1 MDNLRKRFCSILIL
15 VVGWLAGRLGLAV
28 VPAASLLRR
37 PDGEDTIKPGTKLIP
52 RSFIGIDPLVV
63 EACGA
68 EAAVLLE
75 TVTFWL
81 DFNGLRG
88 RDDTYNSQQAWA
100 DELFRR
106 TGIRWD
112 RSKVGRLI
120 GKLKAADF
128 LAADVRKT
136 TSQPTTYRAGAALE
150 ARWSDLHQVDAL
162 VQQALPF
169 VEQAGAKVHQY
180 TSVTPQINSSKQETP
195 TPAAGNRAGEHAETR
210 ARSAAAPVS
219 NHLSEILDSRE
230 TPDQSMDTQPEGGE
244 IRHARRPAPP
254 PVPRTPSPRQPH
266 PLAPS
271 PSHQNAGEGEIT
283 TEMDIT
289 EEAEPISAAIS
300 GVFAPVIARR
310 LIDQYGAATV
320 EAMIADTSDPKKY
333 PDVRNLGGFVRS
345 RLAAGDPVQTPQD
358 KFAHYA
364 NLMTA
369 DEWLA
374 ARCELDTQMTEP
386 LKSDPARDAWRVA
399 HSQLEIQLDRGNFQT
414 WVRDAEFVRAEG
426 DLWTIRAA
434 HSMACDQL
442 RHRLYKDIRRVL
454 SDVVG
459 RKVEIEFVVEARA

>member
-1 MDNLRKRFCSILIL
+1 MRQLRKKLCSILIL
-15 VVGWLAGRLGLAV
+15 VIGWLAGRLGLAV

-88 RDDTYNSQQAWA
+88 RDDTYNSQQAWS

-169 VEQAGAKVHQY
+169 VEQASAKVHQY
-180 TSVTPQINSSKQETP
+180 TSVTPQINPSKQETP

-210 ARSAAAPVS
+210 ARSAAAAPVS

-283 TEMDIT
+283 TELDIT

-300 GVFAPVIARR
+300 GVFAPVTARR
-310 LIDQYGAATV
+310 LIAQYGAATV
-320 EAMIADTSDPKKY
+320 EAMIADTRARGN
-333 PDVRNLGGFVRS
+333 VANLPGLVVT
-345 RLAAGDPVQTPQD
+345 RLAAGDPVEAKESLVD
-358 KFAHYA
+358 R
-364 NLMTA
+364 
-369 DEWLA
+369 WLRQGA
-374 ARCELDTQMTEP
+374 
-386 LKSDPARDAWRVA
+386 
-399 HSQLEIQLDRGNFQT
+399 
-414 WVRDAEFVRAEG
+414 
-426 DLWTIRAA
+426 
-434 HSMACDQL
+434 
-442 RHRLYKDIRRVL
+442 
-454 SDVVG
+454 VVQS
-459 RKVEIEFVVEARA
+459 

>member
-1 MDNLRKRFCSILIL
+1 MNEIRKNLCSILIL
-15 VVGWLAGRLGLAV
+15 VIGWLAGRLGMAV

-136 TSQPTTYRAGAALE
+136 TSQPTTYRAGSALE

-180 TSVTPQINSSKQETP
+180 TSVTPQINSPKQETP
-195 TPAAGNRAGEHAETR
+195 TPAASNRVGEHAETR
-210 ARSAAAPVS
+210 ARSAAAAPMIIQPI
-219 NHLSEILDSRE
+219 SEILGNRE
-230 TPDQSMDTQPEGGE
+230 AIDRAQVTQPDGDG
-244 IRHARRPAPP
+244 IRHVRPSAPP
-254 PVPRTPSPRQPH
+254 PVPAAPSPRPDEV
-266 PLAPS
+266 S
-271 PSHQNAGEGEIT
+271 

-289 EEAEPISAAIS
+289 EDAEPISAAIS
-300 GVFAPVIARR
+300 GVFAESVARQ
-310 LIDQYGAATV
+310 LVSQYGASVV
-320 EAMIADTSDPKKY
+320 EAMIADTRGRGKVANLPGL
-333 PDVRNLGGFVRS
+333 VRT
-345 RLAAGDPVQTPQD
+345 RLAAGDPVTVETPYTGGRW
-358 KFAHYA
+358 A
-364 NLMTA
+364 
-369 DEWLA
+369 
-374 ARCELDTQMTEP
+374 
-386 LKSDPARDAWRVA
+386 
-399 HSQLEIQLDRGNFQT
+399 G
-414 WVRDAEFVRAEG
+414 
-426 DLWTIRAA
+426 
-434 HSMACDQL
+434 
-442 RHRLYKDIRRVL
+442 
-454 SDVVG
+454 VVQS
-459 RKVEIEFVVEARA
+459 